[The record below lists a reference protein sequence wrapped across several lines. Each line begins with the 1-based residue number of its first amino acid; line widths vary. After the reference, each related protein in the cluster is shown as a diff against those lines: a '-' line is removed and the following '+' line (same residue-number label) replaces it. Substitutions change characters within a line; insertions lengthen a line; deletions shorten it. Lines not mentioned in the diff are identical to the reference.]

1 MFTQAQYERFISAY
15 SGSDIVAE
23 IANLLIPIWCDDYSF
38 TSPSA
43 QIVEVETGES
53 GASFSYLFDLTLDR
67 NIVACG
73 IPSASKHQRDRSR
86 MAGHPLANSARYDRG
101 HLMANAT
108 GGGCDINLVPQL
120 AKINRVQLSSSAK
133 SSSWIAIRCSA
144 STSSAA
150 STTTQRSSLQP
161 SNRASSSPTVG
172 SSTPPTVTSDDFHHL
187 ATKTRGDLMAV

>member
-1 MFTQAQYERFISAY
+1 MFTQAQYEQFISTY
-15 SGSDIVAE
+15 SGSNVVAE
-23 IANLLIPIWCDDYSF
+23 IGNVLLPIWCDDYAF

-53 GASFSYLFDLTLDR
+53 GAAFSYLFDLTLDR
-67 NIVACG
+67 NLVACG

-120 AKINRVQLSSSAK
+120 SRVNRVQFRILERKVLELDRDHKQSFYFV
-133 SSSWIAIRCSA
+133 RCLYSNA
-144 STSSAA
+144 TQLPTAFEQGIIQPNGRLLYAA
-150 STTTQRSSLQP
+150 HNNL
-161 SNRASSSPTVG
+161 
-172 SSTPPTVTSDDFHHL
+172 
-187 ATKTRGDLMAV
+187 

>member
-1 MFTQAQYERFISAY
+1 MFTQSQYEHFISEY
-15 SGSDIVAE
+15 SGPDIVAE
-23 IANLLIPIWCDDYSF
+23 IDNILIPLWCDDYAF

-86 MAGHPLANSARYDRG
+86 MARYPLANSARYDRG
-101 HLMANAT
+101 HIMANAT

-120 AKINRVQLSSSAK
+120 AKVNRVQFRVLERKILELARDQMQSFYFV
-133 SSSWIAIRCSA
+133 RCLY
-144 STSSAA
+144 TN
-150 STTTQRSSLQP
+150 TTQFPAAFEQGIIQP
-161 SNRASSSPTVG
+161 NSR
-172 SSTPPTVTSDDFHHL
+172 L
-187 ATKTRGDLMAV
+187 LYATHNNL